1 MRGLRE
7 KWVDPSTRIV
17 FQDSDSESEQ
27 IQFGP
32 VRSYQDHVVADRA
45 TVLSRPVRVCKE
57 GLRTPGTCLAG
68 LVTCVILL

>member
-17 FQDSDSESEQ
+17 FQDSDSEREQ

-32 VRSYQDHVVADRA
+32 VISYQDHVVADRA
-45 TVLSRPVRVCKE
+45 TVLSQPLRVF
-57 GLRTPGTCLAG
+57 
-68 LVTCVILL
+68 